1 MYWHYVWFYRFID
14 QQLKRPVDLGER
26 DQLEGGQWNRKIGD
40 LGEDLACKALW
51 AGGKKVLYRQFTA
64 PGGGEIDIV
73 VRDRKTLVFCEVKTR
88 TSKKFG
94 RPADA
99 VDYKKRRLITRGA
112 NAWIQEL
119 GFVPAVFRFDII
131 EVILIEGKLPEIRM
145 IENAFQA
152 APRLLA

>member
-1 MYWHYVWFYRFID
+1 MHWLYVWFYRFID
-14 QQLKRPVDLGER
+14 QQLNRPVCLGDPGELDR
-26 DQLEGGQWNRKIGD
+26 GEWNQRVGD
-40 LGEDLACKALW
+40 LGEVLACKSLW
-51 AGGKKVLYRQFTA
+51 ARGKKVLYRQFTA

-73 VRDRKTLVFCEVKTR
+73 ARDGEILVFCEVKTR

-131 EVILIEGKLPEIRM
+131 EVILLEGELPEVKI